1 DYLSKEGLSHKD
13 ALFVEP
19 TDSPFTN
26 IIAENSDQKDSTK
39 LKEYVKAF
47 QSPADKKVAA
57 EVYPDGAS
65 LAGW

>member
-1 DYLSKEGLSHKD
+1 KAGLTHKD

-26 IIAENSDQKDSTK
+26 IIAANSDQKDSTK

-47 QSPADKKVAA
+47 QSPAVKKVAA
-57 EVYPDGAS
+57 EVYPDDAAI
-65 LAGW
+65 AGW